1 MRLYLCTFIFSLFSH
16 QNYSQDSDQ
25 NFEKLKKAYPDFIKN
40 SSGNKLILYDNSL
53 LTFDD
58 GKSKN
63 EKELIENADIEDM
76 FKFSYVNYKN
86 IKKTDA
92 GRIRNNAF
100 FKKMYGSSKK
110 EVEKNLV
117 EIIWCPKLVNQKIKI
132 TTVNNVADKIRK
144 ISEELDQHSEL
155 TKYLTNI
162 GGTFNWRNIAG
173 TNRLSMHSFG
183 MTIDINVSYADYW
196 QWQCK
201 CTDES
206 KEILYRN
213 RIPEIIVAIFEKY
226 GFIWG
231 GNWAHFDTMHFEYRP
246 ELLIDSGKN

>member
-1 MRLYLCTFIFSLFSH
+1 MRLYLCTFIISLFTY

-40 SSGNKLILYDNSL
+40 GSGNKLILYDNSL

-58 GKSKN
+58 GKNKN
-63 EKELIENADIEDM
+63 QKELIENADIEDM

-144 ISEELDQHSEL
+144 ISDELDQHSEL
-155 TKYLTNI
+155 TKI
-162 GGTFNWRNIAG
+162 FNKHWRYIQLAK
-173 TNRLSMHSFG
+173 H
-183 MTIDINVSYADYW
+183 
-196 QWQCK
+196 C
-201 CTDES
+201 
-206 KEILYRN
+206 RN
-213 RIPEIIVAIFEKY
+213 KPTEHA
-226 GFIWG
+226 
-231 GNWAHFDTMHFEYRP
+231 
-246 ELLIDSGKN
+246 